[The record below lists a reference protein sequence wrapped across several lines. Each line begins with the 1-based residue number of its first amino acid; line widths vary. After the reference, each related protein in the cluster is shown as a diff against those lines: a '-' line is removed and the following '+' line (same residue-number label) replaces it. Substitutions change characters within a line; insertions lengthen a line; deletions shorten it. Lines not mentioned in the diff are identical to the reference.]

1 VLPGLAFLAI
11 LAVFWPDFR
20 DLGPLDTPRLH
31 QILFPD
37 ALKDGSVT
45 GNGWLLQPG
54 GLALRPG
61 DSGTIRLEAA
71 RNPGKQLI
79 VDLSVE
85 DHVGAFLT
93 VQAEDPP
100 FRFQVDNQHADS
112 TDITRLLGDATKF
125 SLELECSDGR
135 EAGDPALAV
144 RKVVLIEQRPLFPLP
159 VLAFFLGSFL
169 VIFFLSRTA
178 LRTEFEVRIAFAAS
192 LVGWVV
198 LHALTPEAMRNLSQE
213 VFLLLLG
220 LLGWRWLARKEF
232 KASSRAVEGLAG
244 LAILLLA
251 LNERWEEM
259 GKLTTRTLDPDPAA
273 YLELAGQSRFFFDSE
288 FREPLF
294 VFCAKAGGWLFGAT
308 PMGLRITTLLLS
320 LLAVGLTWRVGRDLF
335 SPPVGLF
342 AAAFLA
348 LNRNFV
354 YINIRGYRIELF
366 TALTLAF
373 LWFCLGKRDWRPGR
387 RTLALALTGALVCLT
402 QTNSFLT
409 LVAMLVLVFLRN
421 RWPKRMLAVVAVVP
435 LLAMVPSMIY
445 WQQKFGDP
453 MLAVNQHLKYYRN
466 IEFADHPSVPAE
478 GGPYRGPDTD
488 SVRYFLTQWH
498 TPAQTVSNIASGLYQ
513 IFGGEYGW
521 RYVFLG
527 SSLLMGLC
535 LLGLARWAL
544 TSQWLLLAWLFLLS
558 APVAFFQPIS
568 LDFRLILHILPLL
581 GLAAGDFLQAF
592 WGYFRV
598 QTAASAESKPG
609 EPPKSSQGDEHGH

>member
-1 VLPGLAFLAI
+1 
-11 LAVFWPDFR
+11 
-20 DLGPLDTPRLH
+20 
-31 QILFPD
+31 
-37 ALKDGSVT
+37 
-45 GNGWLLQPG
+45 
-54 GLALRPG
+54 
-61 DSGTIRLEAA
+61 
-71 RNPGKQLI
+71 
-79 VDLSVE
+79 
-85 DHVGAFLT
+85 
-93 VQAEDPP
+93 
-100 FRFQVDNQHADS
+100 
-112 TDITRLLGDATKF
+112 
-125 SLELECSDGR
+125 
-135 EAGDPALAV
+135 
-144 RKVVLIEQRPLFPLP
+144 
-159 VLAFFLGSFL
+159 
-169 VIFFLSRTA
+169 
-178 LRTEFEVRIAFAAS
+178 
-192 LVGWVV
+192 
-198 LHALTPEAMRNLSQE
+198 
-213 VFLLLLG
+213 
-220 LLGWRWLARKEF
+220 
-232 KASSRAVEGLAG
+232 
-244 LAILLLA
+244 
-251 LNERWEEM
+251 
-259 GKLTTRTLDPDPAA
+259 
-273 YLELAGQSRFFFDSE
+273 
-288 FREPLF
+288 
-294 VFCAKAGGWLFGAT
+294 
-308 PMGLRITTLLLS
+308 
-320 LLAVGLTWRVGRDLF
+320 
-335 SPPVGLF
+335 
-342 AAAFLA
+342 
-348 LNRNFV
+348 
-354 YINIRGYRIELF
+354 
-366 TALTLAF
+366 
-373 LWFCLGKRDWRPGR
+373 
-387 RTLALALTGALVCLT
+387 
-402 QTNSFLT
+402 
-409 LVAMLVLVFLRN
+409 MLVLVFLRN